1 MGVLNVTPDSFY
13 DGGVYFDPARAVG
26 RGLELAAEGA
36 DIIDVGGEST
46 RPGSEPIPADEELRR
61 ILPVVEALRKETKV
75 LISVDTTKSEVAQTA
90 LAKGADIINDI
101 SAGRFDARVPAVAA
115 RSGAGL
121 ILMHMKGTPRTMQ
134 LSPHYE
140 DVLAEVKAFLRERIE
155 AAAAAGV
162 ERERIII
169 DPGIGFG
176 KRLED
181 NLVLLRNIASLTEL
195 GRPILV
201 GISRKS
207 FIGNILN
214 LDARERLEGT
224 VAAAVLCVAG
234 GASLLRVH
242 DVRAVS
248 RAITVAEA
256 ILGRGWKT
264 SLREGQQKPYV
275 H

>member
-101 SAGRFDARVPAVAA
+101 SAGRFDGRMLDVAA

-134 LSPHYE
+134 LSPHYG

-155 AAAAAGV
+155 AAVAAGV
-162 ERERIII
+162 KRESLII

-176 KRLED
+176 KRLEH
-181 NLVLLRNIASLTEL
+181 NLVLLRNIPSLTEL
-195 GRPILV
+195 GRPVLV

-207 FIGNILN
+207 FIGHILN
-214 LDARERLEGT
+214 LEARERLEGT
-224 VAAAVLCVAG
+224 VAAAVLSVAG
-234 GASLLRVH
+234 GASFLRVH

-248 RAITVAEA
+248 RAVAVAEA
-256 ILGRGWKT
+256 ILDRGSKK
-264 SLREGQQKPYV
+264 SLREGHQKPYV